1 MTDTRGLI
9 VTIGAVLSTLAL
21 IGLVVLQLLQWQES
35 RDDFEQVRRD
45 IRQPRYEYKVLAVQS
60 EGHERT
66 GESALKFATVTPS
79 EAELSKL
86 GAAGWEVVGSYLEME
101 TAYPNFGKAEYV
113 TGLQPNIRPQRV
125 VMILRRRMG

>member
-1 MTDTRGLI
+1 MTGTRGLI
-9 VTIGAVLSTLAL
+9 VTIGAVLSALAL
-21 IGLVVLQLLQWQES
+21 IALVVLQALQWQEN
-35 RDDFEQVRRD
+35 RDDFDQLRRD

-66 GESALKFATVTPS
+66 GESALKFASVTPS
-79 EAELSKL
+79 ETELSKL
-86 GAAGWEVVGSYLEME
+86 GSAGWEVVASYLEIE

-125 VMILRRRMG
+125 VMILRHRLG